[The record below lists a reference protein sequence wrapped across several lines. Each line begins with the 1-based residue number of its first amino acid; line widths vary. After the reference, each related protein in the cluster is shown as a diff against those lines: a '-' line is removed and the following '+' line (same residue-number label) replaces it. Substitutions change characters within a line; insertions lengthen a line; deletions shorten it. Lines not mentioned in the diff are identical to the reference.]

1 MPRGAAVVATLL
13 GVMAVIAIGGVAVVA
28 AVRGPEHS
36 DAALSSSR
44 TRAEPTAPSQ
54 TPTVQ
59 PGQPAPFKRVSGA
72 HFQKAKVVPKPK
84 KSAEP
89 AGPTGRSKL
98 AKSVEAQQTGTV
110 PEFGIA
116 MLNVLGSQ
124 HTKPGHGYAS
134 GTSRMYTATRM
145 LLSRGVSVVGFSEIQ
160 RDQLGV
166 FQRNAPGFAVYPGTA
181 LGGKGVPQSVAWN
194 TSVWRLVDAQTI
206 SIPFSHQVRPQ
217 PIVRLANIA
226 TGTEIWV
233 MNIHNSP
240 EGMEAERD
248 QATNAE
254 IAKVNELTADGT
266 PLVMT
271 GDFNEKVESFCRFT
285 ASTRLDSAVGGTNS
299 GTCVP
304 PAHPRVDWIFATDEF
319 TRGSYLV
326 TRAAPVPSI
335 TDHAALFARL
345 SIS

>member
-1 MPRGAAVVATLL
+1 MATLL
-13 GVMAVIAIGGVAVVA
+13 GVLAVVAIGGVAVVA
-28 AVRGPEHS
+28 AVRGPEHGG
-36 DAALSSSR
+36 AALSSSR
-44 TRAEPTAPSQ
+44 TRPETPATSQ
-54 TPTVQ
+54 SPVS
-59 PGQPAPFKRVSGA
+59 PRVQPAPFKRVGGA
-72 HFQKAKVVPKPK
+72 HFRKAEVVKKPAQPDPK
-84 KSAEP
+84 
-89 AGPTGRSKL
+89 GRSKL
-98 AKSVEAQQTGTV
+98 AKSVEAQQSGTL

-124 HTKPGHGYAS
+124 HTKPGHGYAP
-134 GTSRMYTATRM
+134 GTQRMYTATRM
-145 LLSRGVSVVGFSEIQ
+145 LLGRGVSIIGFSEIQ

-166 FQRNAPGFAVYPGTA
+166 FERNAPGFAVYPGGA
-181 LGGKGVPQSVAWN
+181 LGAKGVPQSVAWN

-206 SIPFSHQVRPQ
+206 SIPFSHQIRPQ

-285 ASTRLDSAVGGTNS
+285 ASTSLESAVGGSNA

-304 PAHPRVDWIFATDEF
+304 PAHPRVDWIFATGEF
-319 TRGSYLV
+319 TRASYLV